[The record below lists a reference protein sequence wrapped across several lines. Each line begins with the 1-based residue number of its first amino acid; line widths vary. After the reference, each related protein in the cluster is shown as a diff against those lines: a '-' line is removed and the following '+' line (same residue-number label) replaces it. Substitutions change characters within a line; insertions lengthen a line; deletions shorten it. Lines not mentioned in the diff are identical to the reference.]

1 MRYQQSTQTPNELFD
16 IHLPQLT
23 FSELKILLYIIR
35 QTYGWTYKN
44 GKRKKRDRITHKLFH
59 QKTGVSIRSI
69 PSTIQSLIT
78 KHLIQVSNYQGDLLH
93 SPDTRKGKV
102 CIYYA
107 PCFDSYA
114 KNDTKVCKKVQLPL
128 QNIGD
133 NKTNKTKLI
142 GQKHVQHNESRMSDF
157 QRLQEILANRKV

>member
-1 MRYQQSTQTPNELFD
+1 MRYQQTTQTPNELFD

-44 GKRKKRDRITHKLFH
+44 GKRKKRDRITHKQFH
-59 QKTGVSIRSI
+59 QKTGISIRSI
-69 PSTIQSLIT
+69 PSTIQSLVT
-78 KHLIQVSNYQGDLLH
+78 KQLIQVTNYQEDLLH
-93 SPDTRKGKV
+93 TPDRRKGKV

-107 PCFDSYA
+107 PSFVTYA
-114 KNDTKVCKKVQLPL
+114 KNNIKMCKKVQQPV

-133 NKTNKTKLI
+133 NKTKETKLI
-142 GQKHVQHNESRMSDF
+142 GQKDFQQKGSRISDF
-157 QRLQEILANRKV
+157 QRLQEILSNHKT